1 MSTSRRN
8 RPVRA
13 NSDRSLDRRRTG
25 SGNPE
30 AVVHHVNL
38 SCSLDMVQS
47 ESFSIRI
54 GRSPVEVSTI
64 EDAVRFIQEW
74 TSAPKSRRSSIGKR
88 MPVDAVRAAA
98 LTHPDSLMRR
108 SCLFF
113 LDHYD
118 CDGSVETFRLAL
130 SDPASF
136 VRESALHGIACE
148 RCRHEEI
155 CVSHVVG
162 DLVRLLASDTNPE
175 VRHKTVVALGRFLDR
190 DVRAPEAV
198 ARAAQTDLDA
208 AVRLVARDMT
218 SSGQPH
224 HRGRKAALR
233 DERRARRTR
242 A

>member
-1 MSTSRRN
+1 
-8 RPVRA
+8 
-13 NSDRSLDRRRTG
+13 
-25 SGNPE
+25 
-30 AVVHHVNL
+30 
-38 SCSLDMVQS
+38 
-47 ESFSIRI
+47 
-54 GRSPVEVSTI
+54 VEVSSI
-64 EDAVRFIQEW
+64 EDAVRFVREW
-74 TSAPKSRRSSIGKR
+74 TSAPRSRRSSIGER
-88 MPVDAVRAAA
+88 MPVAAVRAAA

-130 SDPASF
+130 SDPVSF
-136 VRESALHGIACE
+136 VRERALHGIACE

-155 CVSHVVG
+155 CVSDVVG

-175 VRHKTVVALGRFLDR
+175 VRHKTVVALGRFLGR

-208 AVRLVARDMT
+208 AVRLVARDMV
-218 SSGQPH
+218 SRGRPH